1 MKLFGRELKLF
12 NYSLDGKGV
21 KKEPEGPK
29 NLKNFFISYWRK
41 FGQLVT
47 VNIYYVFG
55 NFPVLFAMLAI
66 SGNLNVKLSAPT
78 SSLYSALYGLME
90 NGANT
95 PLLATL
101 NGIHGVSGE
110 LSIPTTATNVFWW
123 LSLLVLVTFGLVNVG
138 CTYILRNMVKGEPI
152 FMWTDFWYAIKRNW
166 RQGIILGVLDL
177 VFMGV
182 IAYDIVF
189 FNLNTS
195 NFMLGVFFWFS
206 IALSVIYLFMR
217 FYMYIVMVTFDL
229 SIFKI
234 LKNAL
239 IFSLLGIKR
248 NVMALLGIALSLF
261 ITWYTLNL
269 FVPLGII
276 IPFVALFGTCSFMGA
291 YAAFPKIKQYMID
304 PYYVEEEDEGDFE
317 EPIFKDRG

>member
-1 MKLFGRELKLF
+1 MKIFGRDFKLF
-12 NYSLDGKGV
+12 NYSVDGKGV

-29 NLKNFFISYWRK
+29 NLKNFFISYARK

-47 VNIYYVFG
+47 VNLYYVFG

-66 SGNLNVKLSAPT
+66 SGNLNVKLKAPT
-78 SSLYSALYGLME
+78 ASRYTAIYGMLE
-90 NGANT
+90 NGADT
-95 PLLATL
+95 PFISAM

-110 LSIPTTATNVFWW
+110 LSIPTVATNVFWW
-123 LSLLVLVTFGLVNVG
+123 LSLLALVTFGLVNVG

-182 IAYDIVF
+182 IAYDILF
-189 FNLNTS
+189 FNMNTH

-206 IALSVIYLFMR
+206 IALALIYFFMR

-276 IPFVALFGTCSFMGA
+276 IPFVALFGTCSYMGA

-304 PYYVEEEDEGDFE
+304 PYYVEEEDEGEYE